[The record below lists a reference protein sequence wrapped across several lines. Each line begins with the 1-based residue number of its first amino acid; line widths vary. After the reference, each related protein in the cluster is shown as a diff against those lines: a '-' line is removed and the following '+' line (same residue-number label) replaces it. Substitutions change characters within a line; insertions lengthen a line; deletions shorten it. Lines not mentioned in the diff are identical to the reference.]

1 MGPQTEPGAAQALL
15 DAAAS
20 RGVHVVQDTSAVA
33 VTALPS
39 DLPGSADGHS
49 PVTQRVSFACGP
61 TLAGEAHL
69 QLLGPHQL
77 RNCEAALAVLHA
89 MHTGPPC
96 ELRRRL
102 AGTAG
107 WNITAGAIA
116 QGLSAAALPG
126 RFQVLTPPQNGP
138 PRPLVVVDGAHSPAA
153 ARALVDTLRHLGWH
167 RNRRPLVLVLAAA
180 ADKDLRGMAVH
191 LAELAPELCIATSVP
206 VAGARVR
213 AAASGAIAATWGA
226 ACVLAGAPAGRV
238 EQQADLAAALG
249 RACKV
254 AGPQGL
260 VCVTGSL
267 HLAFQAARLLQQ
279 H

>member
-1 MGPQTEPGAAQALL
+1 MGPQTVPGAAQALL

-20 RGVHVVQDTSAVA
+20 RGVHDVQDTSAAA

-39 DLPGSADGHS
+39 DLHGSADSNS

-89 MHTGPPC
+89 MHMGPPC
-96 ELRRRL
+96 ELRRHL
-102 AGTAG
+102 AGTAN

-116 QGLSAAALPG
+116 QGLSAATLPG
-126 RFQVLTPPQNGP
+126 RFQVLHPPQNGP

-153 ARALVDTLRHLGWH
+153 ARAFVDTLRHLRWH
-167 RNRRPLVLVLAAA
+167 HHHRPLLLVLAAA

-191 LAELAPELCIATSVP
+191 LAELAPEMCIATTVP

-213 AAASGAIAATWGA
+213 AAALGEIAAAWGA
-226 ACVLAGAPAGRV
+226 ACAVAGAPAGRV
-238 EQQADLAAALG
+238 EEQADLTASLR
-249 RACKV
+249 RACDV

-267 HLAFQAARLLQQ
+267 HLAFQAARLLQR

>member
-1 MGPQTEPGAAQALL
+1 MGPQTVPGAAQALL

-20 RGVHVVQDTSAVA
+20 RGVHDVQDTSAVA
-33 VTALPS
+33 VTALPN
-39 DLPGSADGHS
+39 DLPGPADGNS

-61 TLAGEAHL
+61 TLVGEARL

-77 RNCEAALAVLHA
+77 RNCEAALAVLHS
-89 MHTGPPC
+89 MHIGPPC
-96 ELRRRL
+96 ELRRQL
-102 AGTAG
+102 AGNPN

-116 QGLSAAALPG
+116 QGISAATLPG
-126 RFQVLTPPQNGP
+126 RFQVLPPPQQGP

-167 RNRRPLVLVLAAA
+167 SKRRPLVLVLAAA
-180 ADKDLRGMAVH
+180 ADKDLRGMAQH
-191 LAELAPELCIATSVP
+191 LAELAPELCIATTVP

-213 AAASGAIAATWGA
+213 AAASGDIAAAWGA
-226 ACVLAGAPAGRV
+226 ACAAAGAPAGRV
-238 EQQADLAAALG
+238 EQQAELAAALR
-249 RACKV
+249 RACDV

-267 HLAFQAARLLQQ
+267 HLAFQAARLL
-279 H
+279 HRY